1 MSNQKSTQKVL
12 GIDLGTTNSAAAI
25 YEGGHATVIPSAEGP
40 TMAGKMFPS
49 VVAFTKDGQ
58 LLVGEPAKRQATTNP
73 EGTIFEIKRKMG
85 TDYKAHIYGKDYTP
99 QQLSAFILQ
108 KIKKD
113 AETYLGVQVNQAVIT
128 VPAHFDDNQRQAT
141 KDAGEIAGFQVMRI
155 INEPTAAC
163 LAYGIDKLE
172 QEMKILVFSFG
183 GGTHDVTLMDF
194 GKGVFEVLSTSG
206 DTQLGG
212 TDVDKAVMTYLVE
225 EFKRQ
230 TGVDVS
236 NDRMAMSRLKD
247 AAEKAKIELSTLMST
262 DIDLPFLTA
271 DASGPKHLHMTLT
284 RTKLESLAQPIVDKT
299 RPTLLKALEDAKLN
313 PQQVDKIILI
323 GGMTRM
329 PLVQRFV
336 EQIMGKAP
344 ERGIDP
350 MESVAIGASIQ
361 GGVVTGEI
369 KDLLLLDVTPL
380 SLGVETMG
388 GVMTKVIEKNTTIPT
403 KRSQIF
409 STAADFQTAV
419 TIHVLQGERAMS
431 SDNVSLGQFN
441 LVDLPPAPRGVPQIE
456 VTFDIDANG
465 ILNVTAKDKG
475 TGKEAKITITAS
487 TKLTQE
493 EKDRLIR
500 EAEQFQEQDR
510 KKKEEA
516 ETRNQADSLV
526 YTAER
531 TKSDLAGK
539 ISPEETGKIDA
550 AVTEL
555 KNALA
560 SNDMEAVKSKTEAL
574 QKVLQEVGTKV
585 YQQAAAEAAKQQ
597 QQSQEPHAGSDP
609 NMGGG
614 AAGDVPPGAGPSGP
628 DDGPEVVDSE
638 DYKVK

>member
-1 MSNQKSTQKVL
+1 MSKQNTNQKVL

-73 EGTIFEIKRKMG
+73 EGTVFEIKRKMG
-85 TDYKAHIYGKDYTP
+85 SNYKASIYGKEYTP
-99 QQLSAFILQ
+99 QQISAFILQ

-113 AETYLGVQVNQAVIT
+113 AETYLGGTINQAVIT

-141 KDAGEIAGFQVMRI
+141 KDAGEIAGFKVMRI

-194 GKGVFEVLSTSG
+194 GKGVFQVLSTSG

-212 TDVDKAVMTYLVE
+212 TDVDKAVMGYIQDE
-225 EFKRQ
+225 YKRQ

-236 NDRMAMSRLKD
+236 NDRMAMARLKD

-271 DASGPKHLHMTLT
+271 DASGPKHLHLTLT
-284 RTKLESLAQPIVDKT
+284 RTKLESLAQPVVDRTK
-299 RPTLLKALEDAKLN
+299 PTLLKALEDAKLT
-313 PQQVDKIILI
+313 PQQVDKIILM

-336 EQIMGKAP
+336 EQILRKTP
-344 ERGIDP
+344 ERGLDP
-350 MESVAIGASIQ
+350 MECVAIGASIQ
-361 GGVVTGEI
+361 AAVITGEV

-380 SLGVETMG
+380 TLGLETMG
-388 GVMTKVIEKNTTIPT
+388 GVFTKVIDKNTTIPT
-403 KRSQIF
+403 KRSQVF

-419 TIHVLQGERAMS
+419 TIHVLQGERAMAT
-431 SDNVSLGQFN
+431 DNVSLGEFN

-465 ILNVTAKDKG
+465 ILNVTAKDRG
-475 TGKEAKITITAS
+475 TGKQSKITITAS
-487 TKLTQE
+487 TKLSKE
-493 EKDRLIR
+493 EKDRLIKD
-500 EAEQFQEQDR
+500 AEQFQEQDR

-516 ETRNQADSLV
+516 ETRNTADSLV

-531 TKSDLAGK
+531 TKTDLAGK

-560 SNDMEAVKSKTEAL
+560 SNDMAEVKVKSDAL

-597 QQSQEPHAGSDP
+597 QEQGQAGP
-609 NMGGG
+609 Q
-614 AAGDVPPGAGPSGP
+614 PGAGQGP
-628 DDGPEVVDSE
+628 EMPPNDGPGGPEVVDSE

>member
-1 MSNQKSTQKVL
+1 MSTSKTNQKVL

-40 TMAGKMFPS
+40 TIAGKMFPS

-58 LLVGEPAKRQATTNP
+58 LLVGESAKRQATTNS
-73 EGTIFEIKRKMG
+73 EGTVFEIKRKMG
-85 TDYKAHIYGKDYTP
+85 TEYKVSIYGKEYTP
-99 QQLSAFILQ
+99 QQISAFILQ

-113 AETYLGVQVNQAVIT
+113 AETYLGSTINKAVIT
-128 VPAHFDDNQRQAT
+128 VPAHFNDNQRQAT
-141 KDAGEIAGFQVMRI
+141 KDAGEIAGFEVMRI

-163 LAYGIDKLE
+163 LAFGIDKL
-172 QEMKILVFSFG
+172 QHEMKILVFSFG

-212 TDVDKAVMTYLVE
+212 TDVDKAIMTYLID

-230 TGVDVS
+230 NGVDVS

-271 DASGPKHLHMTLT
+271 DASGPKHMHMTLT
-284 RTKLESLAQPIVDKT
+284 RTKLEALAQPIVDRT
-299 RPTLLKALEDAKLN
+299 RPTLLKALEDAKLT
-313 PQQVDKIILI
+313 PQQVDKVILI

-329 PLVQRFV
+329 PLVQRYV
-336 EQIMGKAP
+336 EQILGKAP

-350 MESVAIGASIQ
+350 MESVAIGAAIQ
-361 GGVVTGEI
+361 AGVVTGEV

-388 GVMTKVIEKNTTIPT
+388 GVMTKVLEKNTTIPT

-419 TIHVLQGERAMS
+419 TIHVLQGERAMAT
-431 SDNVSLGQFN
+431 DNVSLGEFN

-465 ILNVTAKDKG
+465 ILNVTAKDRG
-475 TGKEAKITITAS
+475 TGKQSKITITAS
-487 TKLTQE
+487 TKLSQE

-500 EAEQFQEQDR
+500 EAEQFQDQDR

-531 TKSDLAGK
+531 TKQDLTGK
-539 ISPEETGKIDA
+539 ISGEDTGKIDA

-560 SNDMEAVKSKTEAL
+560 SNDMAQVKAKSDVL

-585 YQQAAAEAAKQQ
+585 YQQAAADAAKQQ
-597 QQSQEPHAGSDP
+597 QA
-609 NMGGG
+609 
-614 AAGDVPPGAGPSGP
+614 PGQAGPQEGPTESGP
-628 DDGPEVVDSE
+628 ETGQPTGGSEGGPEVVDSE

>member
-1 MSNQKSTQKVL
+1 MSNQKPTQKVL

-25 YEGGHATVIPSAEGP
+25 FEGGHATVIPSAEGP

-85 TDYKAHIYGKDYTP
+85 SDYKAQIYGKEYTP
-99 QQLSAFILQ
+99 QQISAFILQ

-113 AETYLGVQVNQAVIT
+113 AETYLGVPVNQAVIT

-155 INEPTAAC
+155 VNEPTAAC
-163 LAYGIDKLE
+163 LAYGIDKVE
-172 QEMKILVFSFG
+172 SEMKILVFSFG
-183 GGTHDVTLMDF
+183 GGTHDVTVMDF
-194 GKGVFEVLSTSG
+194 DKGLGKVVSTSG

-212 TDVDKAVMTYLVE
+212 TDVDNAIMRYILD

-236 NDRMAMSRLKD
+236 GDRMAMSRLKD

-271 DASGPKHLHMTLT
+271 DASGPKHLHLTLT
-284 RTKLESLAQPIVDKT
+284 RTKLESLAQPIVERT
-299 RPTLLKALEDAKLN
+299 RPTLLKALEDAKLT
-313 PQQVDKIILI
+313 PQQVNKIILI

-336 EQIMGKAP
+336 EQILGKAP

-350 MESVAIGASIQ
+350 MESVAIGAAIQ
-361 GGVVTGEI
+361 AGVVTGEV

-380 SLGVETMG
+380 TLGVETMG
-388 GVMTKVIEKNTTIPT
+388 GVMTKVIDKNTTIPT
-403 KRSQIF
+403 KRSQVF

-419 TIHVLQGERAMS
+419 TIHVLQGERAMAA
-431 SDNVSLGQFN
+431 DNVSLGEFN

-456 VTFDIDANG
+456 VTFDIDHNG
-465 ILNVTAKDKG
+465 ILNVTAKDRG
-475 TGKEAKITITAS
+475 TGKESKITITAS
-487 TKLTQE
+487 TKLSQE

-500 EAEQFQEQDR
+500 ESEQFQEQDR

-531 TKSDLAGK
+531 TKTDLAGK
-539 ISPEETGKIDA
+539 ISAEETGKIDA

-560 SNDMEAVKSKTEAL
+560 TNDMVQVKAKSEVL
-574 QKVLQEVGTKV
+574 QKVLEEVGTKV

-597 QQSQEPHAGSDP
+597 QSQQQS
-609 NMGGG
+609 
-614 AAGDVPPGAGPSGP
+614 AGPQPGEGP
-628 DDGPEVVDSE
+628 ADYQQGPGPAGGPEVVDSE